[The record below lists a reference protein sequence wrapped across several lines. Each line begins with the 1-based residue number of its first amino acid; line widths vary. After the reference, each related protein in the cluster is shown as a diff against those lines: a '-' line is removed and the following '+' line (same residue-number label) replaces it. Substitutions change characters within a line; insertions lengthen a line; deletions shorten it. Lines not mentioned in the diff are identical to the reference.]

1 MKLFKPPGCVRFVCT
16 DIHPDVINLNDNLPF
31 SMKLIPL
38 EQSVINVAKP
48 YIVIAGIWALAKKQ
62 LEMIT
67 VQSHRRPPPHP
78 LLPLRRSQPAFLVG
92 SFHYHN
98 KIKLY
103 LVYFHA

>member
-67 VQSHRRPPPHP
+67 VQSHRRPPPP
-78 LLPLRRSQPAFLVG
+78 SFTSTQETAACLLSWVLSLSQ
-92 SFHYHN
+92 
-98 KIKLY
+98 
-103 LVYFHA
+103 